1 MVNILFCI
9 FYILLFSA
17 IIKRSSWFSAG
28 GFSNKYFLGV
38 FYLKLLFGVALWFIY
53 THIYKNR
60 LTSDVFKYYDDAR
73 IIFNTLHTSTKDYL
87 TLLTGIGDTSAHYQD
102 IYLTMNN
109 WENGYGTVLYSNSHF
124 IIRMN
129 AFFWLFSRGYYG
141 VHVIFMCF
149 ISLVGLMY
157 IYKAFLPFLQD
168 KSRALFVAVFLFPS
182 VILWS
187 SGVLKEGFVW
197 LGLGLAIYYFFKFSS
212 QLSVVSS
219 QKETKILNPKSQ
231 ISYLI
236 TYTLYLIIGLVVL
249 FESKAYVLLCIIP
262 AFVALLLVKKLRYC
276 SAHPLLTYSIVLAVY
291 LSSSFLPHIFLGKV
305 SPLKM
310 LSDKQTDFN
319 RISRGGIYLAEIK
332 DTEQYASIP
341 ITDST
346 DIIPLNS
353 LADSMAHKKGI
364 QYLAENSFWY
374 NELKTGKYVPFMLKH
389 GAAYNS
395 FRLWNNDTMHA
406 IATDST
412 AYCICTY
419 IEPAKS
425 AIYIEPIRPTLK
437 SLTYNTMQALKIA
450 MLLPYPW
457 KVHSAM
463 TAIYCA
469 ENIFVLIVI
478 FVALFFSKR
487 PFLHKEIV
495 LFCLAYCLMMLIL
508 IGMTTPILGGIERYK
523 SVVIPFMFIL
533 LLLIT
538 KKPEANG

>member
-1 MVNILFCI
+1 MTNILFCI

-17 IIKRSSWFSAG
+17 IIVRSRWFSAD
-28 GFSNKYFLGV
+28 GFSNTYFLGV

-124 IIRMN
+124 ILRMN
-129 AFFWLFSRGYYG
+129 AFFWLFSRGHYG

-149 ISLVGLMY
+149 ISLVGLTY
-157 IYKAFLPFLQD
+157 IYKSFLPFLQD
-168 KSRALFVAVFLFPS
+168 RSKALFLAVFLFPS

-187 SGVLKEGFVW
+187 SGVLKEGLVW
-197 LGLGLAIYYFFKFSS
+197 LGLGLSIYYFFRLMDTMGIWQNS
-212 QLSVVSS
+212 
-219 QKETKILNPKSQ
+219 KIL
-231 ISYLI
+231 YLI
-236 TYTLYLIIGLVVL
+236 SYTLYLILGFAIL

-262 AFVALLLVKKLRYC
+262 AFIALFLVKKSSYC
-276 SAHPLLTYSIVLAVY
+276 STHPLMTYSVVMLVY
-291 LSSSFLPHIFLGKV
+291 LSSSFLPHVFFKKI

-319 RISRGGIYLAEIK
+319 RISRGGIYLGEIK
-332 DTEQYASIP
+332 DTEQYISVP
-341 ITDST
+341 ITDSSN
-346 DIIPLNS
+346 IVPLNS
-353 LADSMAHKKGI
+353 FADSLVHKRGI
-364 QYLAENSFWY
+364 QYLAGNSFWY
-374 NELKTGKYVPFMLKH
+374 NELKTGKYAPFTLKQ
-389 GAAYNS
+389 GTVYNS
-395 FRLWNNDTMHA
+395 FRLGNKDTIHTIAND
-406 IATDST
+406 SN
-412 AYCICTY
+412 AYCICVY

-425 AIYIEPIRPTLK
+425 SIFIDPIKPTVK
-437 SLTYNTMQALKIA
+437 SLLNNILQAFKVS

-469 ENIFVLIVI
+469 ENIFVLII
-478 FVALFFSKR
+478 ILIALFFLKR
-487 PFLHKEIV
+487 PFLHNEII
-495 LFCLAYCLMMLIL
+495 LFCLTYCLMMLIL

-538 KKPEANG
+538 DRDKVLKTIK